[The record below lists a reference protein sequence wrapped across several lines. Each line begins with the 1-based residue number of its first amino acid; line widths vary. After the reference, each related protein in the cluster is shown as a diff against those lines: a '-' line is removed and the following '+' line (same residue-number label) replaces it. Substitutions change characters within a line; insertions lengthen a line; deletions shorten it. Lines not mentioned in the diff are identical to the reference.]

1 MSFESDMNSRGP
13 WLSDRLFGA
22 PAVRGSR
29 SDRGSKPPEGAADVA
44 GDSPRSSGADRLRS
58 LGSSFRFRIEI
69 GCVLAGAAM
78 PFAFAPFHLFP
89 IAPLALAAL
98 FLAWHD
104 ACGARRSFLRGWL
117 FGLGMFG
124 IGLSWVRESF
134 AFSDVPGFLSPV
146 LAAGFVAVVALF
158 PALLG
163 ALISPATRAMGRM
176 EGRAGSAAFLLVIC
190 PAAWTLWEWLRG
202 SLFTG
207 LPWLQV
213 GYSQIDTP
221 AAQWLPLVGIHGVGI
236 LVALLAGSLALL
248 FLRRSLQA
256 LRLPLGMAILLWGA
270 GVALGSME
278 WTRSAGAPIRVA
290 IAQGNI
296 PQDRKWLPQM
306 RRPTIDRYFDLT
318 RRYPSADLVVWPETA
333 LPGFLDNL
341 ADAVERA
348 RADPVLAEKTILTGM
363 LVRERSAPASDAD
376 TRNRSPDPSDLRY
389 FNSAMTIGADE
400 GIYHKRHL
408 VPFGEY
414 VPVAWVVRPVMDAL
428 GIRLADFE
436 PGAKEQALLR
446 LGDHPFSVSICY
458 EIAFADEVRRSL
470 PEAAFLVTISN
481 DAWFGDSIGPHQHFE
496 IARARAI
503 ESGRWLV
510 RSANT
515 GISAVVSP
523 AGEAVGTLDRFEVAA
538 GEFEIVPMRG
548 ATPYVKIG
556 DAPALILAGVGLL
569 LGLFRVFRKAKHT
582 LSDPKA
588 ISDSGK
594 TASPK
599 E

>member
-1 MSFESDMNSRGP
+1 M
-13 WLSDRLFGA
+13 
-22 PAVRGSR
+22 
-29 SDRGSKPPEGAADVA
+29 
-44 GDSPRSSGADRLRS
+44 
-58 LGSSFRFRIEI
+58 
-69 GCVLAGAAM
+69 AGAAM

-89 IAPLALAAL
+89 LAPLALAAL

-104 ACGARRSFLRGWL
+104 GSGIRRAFLRGWL

-134 AFSDVPGFLSPV
+134 AFSDVPEVVSPV
-146 LAAGFVAVVALF
+146 LALGFVALVSLF

-163 ALISPATRAMGRM
+163 ALISLATKTKDGSSKRI
-176 EGRAGSAAFLLVIC
+176 AGASFLLGVC
-190 PAAWTLWEWLRG
+190 PASWTLWEWLRG
-202 SLFTG
+202 TLFTG

-221 AAQWLPLVGIHGVGI
+221 AAPWLPLVGIHGVGI
-236 LVALLAGSLALL
+236 LVALLAGGIAWL
-248 FLRRSLQA
+248 FLRRSIGAVLWPVGA
-256 LRLPLGMAILLWGA
+256 AILLWGGGA
-270 GVALGSME
+270 ALSPIE
-278 WTRSAGAPIRVA
+278 WTRPAGSPIEVA

-296 PQDRKWLPQM
+296 AQDQKWLAQM
-306 RRPTIDRYFDLT
+306 RAPTIDRYFDLT
-318 RRYPSADLVVWPETA
+318 RRYPQADLVVWPETA

-341 ADAVERA
+341 SDFMERA
-348 RADPVLAEKTILTGM
+348 RADPSLQKRTILTGM
-363 LVRERSAPASDAD
+363 LVRERSASGA
-376 TRNRSPDPSDLRY
+376 DLRY
-389 FNSAMTIGADE
+389 FNSAMTIGADRA
-400 GIYHKRHL
+400 IYHKRHL

-414 VPVAWVVRPVMDAL
+414 IPLAWLVRPVMNAL

-436 PGAKEQALLR
+436 PGAEDQTPLR
-446 LGDHPFSVSICY
+446 LGDHAFGVSICY
-458 EIAFADEVRRSL
+458 EIAFAKEVRRSL

-523 AGEAVGTLDRFEVAA
+523 AGEVAGILPQFEVAA
-538 GEFEIVPMRG
+538 ESFEIVPMRG

-556 DAPALILAGVGLL
+556 DIPALILAAIGLL
-569 LGLFRVFRKAKHT
+569 SGLSRFRFDWKTPSA
-582 LSDPKA
+582 SDLQGA
-588 ISDSGK
+588 
-594 TASPK
+594 
-599 E
+599 

>member
-1 MSFESDMNSRGP
+1 
-13 WLSDRLFGA
+13 
-22 PAVRGSR
+22 
-29 SDRGSKPPEGAADVA
+29 
-44 GDSPRSSGADRLRS
+44 
-58 LGSSFRFRIEI
+58 
-69 GCVLAGAAM
+69 M

-89 IAPLALAAL
+89 IAPFALAAL

-104 ACGARRSFLRGWL
+104 APGLRRAFVRGWL

-134 AFSDVPGFLSPV
+134 AFSDVQEALSPV
-146 LAAGFVAVVALF
+146 LAVGFVALVALF

-163 ALISPATRAMGRM
+163 ALISLATKAKGGPCRRI
-176 EGRAGSAAFLLVIC
+176 GSASFLLAIC
-190 PAAWTLWEWLRG
+190 PASWTLWEWLRG

-236 LVALLAGSLALL
+236 LVALLAGGIAWL
-248 FLRRSLQA
+248 FLRRSMGA
-256 LRLPLGMAILLWGA
+256 MPWPAGTAILLWGA
-270 GVALGSME
+270 GAALGPIE
-278 WTRSAGAPIRVA
+278 WTRPAGTPIEVA

-306 RRPTIDRYFDLT
+306 RSPTIDRYFDLT
-318 RRYPSADLVVWPETA
+318 YRYPQADLVVWPETA

-341 ADAVERA
+341 SDFMERA
-348 RADPVLAEKTILTGM
+348 REDPSLEKKTILTGM
-363 LVRERSAPASDAD
+363 LVRERVAPDSNDDAD
-376 TRNRSPDPSDLRY
+376 GPDRSGKPSGLRY
-389 FNSAMTIGADE
+389 FNSAMTIGADR

-414 VPVAWVVRPVMDAL
+414 IPLAWAVRPVMNAL

-436 PGAKEQALLR
+436 PGTKDQALLR
-446 LGDHPFSVSICY
+446 LGDHAFGVSICY
-458 EIAFADEVRRSL
+458 EIAFAKEVRRSL

-523 AGEAVGTLDRFEVAA
+523 AGEVVGLLPQFEVAA
-538 GEFEIVPMRG
+538 QGFKIVPMRG

-556 DAPALILAGVGLL
+556 DIPVLILAGIGLL
-569 LGLFRVFRKAKHT
+569 LGLFLFRF
-582 LSDPKA
+582 D
-588 ISDSGK
+588 
-594 TASPK
+594 
-599 E
+599 